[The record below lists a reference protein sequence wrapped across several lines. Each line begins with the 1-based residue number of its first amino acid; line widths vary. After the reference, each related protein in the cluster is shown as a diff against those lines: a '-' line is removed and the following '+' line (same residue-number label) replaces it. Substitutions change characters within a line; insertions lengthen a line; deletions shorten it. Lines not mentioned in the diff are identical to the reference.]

1 MFRRRTPLSYTRA
14 TFEALWPR
22 KGWWRPLYYLK
33 HRAARLPDPPD
44 RIARG
49 VMTGVVVTFTPF
61 FGLHMVL
68 AAVLAKVMRANM
80 LAAVAGTFIGNP
92 LTFPFIVVASLW
104 TGKRM
109 LGRPMEDGLV
119 QDFFRRFGDAAEDL
133 WHNLTAPFKA
143 GDVMHW
149 AGLGRFW
156 NELFLPYLIG
166 GILPGMVCGLIAYYL
181 TLPAVTAWQK
191 GREARAGKRLA
202 RKLERMRKKAEK
214 AAAKG
219 AAQETGKGPA

>member
-1 MFRRRTPLSYTRA
+1 MFRRRRPLSYHRA
-14 TFEALWPR
+14 AVEAFWPR
-22 KGWWRPLYYLK
+22 KGWMRPLHYLK
-33 HRAARLPDPPD
+33 HRAARLPDPPH

-49 VMTGVVVTFTPF
+49 VFAGVAVTFTPF

-68 AAVLAKVMRANM
+68 AAVLARMMGGNM

-109 LGRPMEDGLV
+109 LGRPMEEGV
-119 QDFFRRFGDAAEDL
+119 VRDFFRRFGDAAEDL
-133 WHNLTAPFKA
+133 WHNVTAPFVKGEA
-143 GDVMHW
+143 MHW
-149 AGLGRFW
+149 DGLVRFW
-156 NELFLPYLIG
+156 NDLFLPYLIG
-166 GILPGMVCGLIAYYL
+166 GIVPGIACAIAAYHL

-191 GREARAGKRLA
+191 GRAARVEKRLA

-214 AAAKG
+214 AAAKE
-219 AAQETGKGPA
+219 AAKDGGKA